1 MGRMSDPTA
10 ALRIAYD
17 RDHDVGDAALR
28 GMRIELA
35 AWLTDEI
42 YECGAL
48 LHERQVRKPGYL
60 RSWRWRV
67 GCRLLERLVGMWP
80 PELADEREIRLL
92 VYRTKR
98 FLNRTAMSAEPPAV
112 PVKAASVLTL
122 CRRLR
127 G

>member
-1 MGRMSDPTA
+1 MSDPTA
-10 ALRIAYD
+10 AVRIAYD
-17 RDHDVGDAALR
+17 RDHDVGEAALR

-67 GCRLLERLVGMWP
+67 GCRLLERLERAWP
-80 PELADEREIRLL
+80 PELADERELRMF
-92 VYRTKR
+92 VHRVTR
-98 FLNRTAMSAEPPAV
+98 FLKRTAR
-112 PVKAASVLTL
+112 AA
-122 CRRLR
+122 
-127 G
+127 